1 MLPQDGTYGG
11 TPTPRNDSAASVS
24 TAAANTNEACTI
36 TGDRQ
41 FGSTWR
47 ATMTTSET
55 PSARAASTYIVSRIT
70 STEPRTMR
78 ATRGAYTIP
87 MATMTLAT
95 LGPSEA
101 ISAMARMMA
110 GKAMSPSITRITGL
124 SSRRQYPAASPQT
137 SPTAKASSTTAAPT
151 SSESRAPY
159 TTRLHTSRP
168 TSSVPNQC
176 AAPGAVRRADT
187 SMRSGSPAM
196 TGASTP
202 TSVVTASST
211 RPTTVARRRTSRES
225 QSARRRTGSAGRG
238 RARTL
243 MPMRSLVSHPRI
255 EHHVREVHGQVH
267 EHVEARDAEHH
278 ALDHGIVAAQHGRD
292 DQPAEPGNV
301 EDLLHDDRAGDED
314 RERDADDGDR
324 RDHGVLQRMLVDDGA
339 LAQAAR
345 ATGHDE
351 LLAQHVEHGRAR
363 DARDERRLDHA
374 QHRVERQQDRRL
386 RTVDDRLEH
395 RAAQEDGLAEVAARQ
410 ASVPAEELD
419 VEGRVEAQL
428 ALDAHDVVGT
438 RVGTGDDR
446 GGIAGGEVD
455 EHEGHRGHDQD
466 DREQREQAPRDVRLH
481 ARRVALRLTSTARRS
496 RGSARW
502 SPGTPGP
509 PCGRLAGR
517 RSRRTSRARRPR
529 RRWSGPSPT
538 SPGAS
543 SDRPRGRARPS
554 TAPWPRGTT
563 SPASCSSR
571 PC

>member
-202 TSVVTASST
+202 TSV
-211 RPTTVARRRTSRES
+211 ARRRTSRES

-278 ALDHGIVAAQHGRD
+278 ALD
-292 DQPAEPGNV
+292 
-301 EDLLHDDRAGDED
+301 
-314 RERDADDGDR
+314 
-324 RDHGVLQRMLVDDGA
+324 
-339 LAQAAR
+339 
-345 ATGHDE
+345 
-351 LLAQHVEHGRAR
+351 
-363 DARDERRLDHA
+363 
-374 QHRVERQQDRRL
+374 
-386 RTVDDRLEH
+386 
-395 RAAQEDGLAEVAARQ
+395 
-410 ASVPAEELD
+410 
-419 VEGRVEAQL
+419 
-428 ALDAHDVVGT
+428 
-438 RVGTGDDR
+438 
-446 GGIAGGEVD
+446 
-455 EHEGHRGHDQD
+455 
-466 DREQREQAPRDVRLH
+466 
-481 ARRVALRLTSTARRS
+481 
-496 RGSARW
+496 
-502 SPGTPGP
+502 
-509 PCGRLAGR
+509 
-517 RSRRTSRARRPR
+517 
-529 RRWSGPSPT
+529 
-538 SPGAS
+538 
-543 SDRPRGRARPS
+543 
-554 TAPWPRGTT
+554 
-563 SPASCSSR
+563 
-571 PC
+571 

>member
-1 MLPQDGTYGG
+1 
-11 TPTPRNDSAASVS
+11 
-24 TAAANTNEACTI
+24 
-36 TGDRQ
+36 
-41 FGSTWR
+41 
-47 ATMTTSET
+47 MTTSET

-267 EHVEARDAEHH
+267 EHVEARDA
-278 ALDHGIVAAQHGRD
+278 
-292 DQPAEPGNV
+292 
-301 EDLLHDDRAGDED
+301 
-314 RERDADDGDR
+314 
-324 RDHGVLQRMLVDDGA
+324 
-339 LAQAAR
+339 
-345 ATGHDE
+345 
-351 LLAQHVEHGRAR
+351 
-363 DARDERRLDHA
+363 RDERRLDHA
-374 QHRVERQQDRRL
+374 QREGRQRERAQRAEPAVLERRVAGHREPAELHREQQDHQQSEKEVGNRDADERARHQRLVGGRVVVARRQHARRHPDGHRDQHRVERQQDRRL

-455 EHEGHRGHDQD
+455 EHEGHRGHDED

-481 ARRVALRLTSTARRS
+481 ARSVALRLTSTARRS

-554 TAPWPRGTT
+554 TAPWPRRTT